1 MKTSIVAS
9 LPVYNIGDLE
19 KIKCIDADFIELR
32 LDYMDKLEVNLDSLN
47 EYRSKLIFTIRD
59 KSEGGYREISDTEKS
74 VFLQELYSKGFLYD
88 VEASFLQRKLVPY
101 KGKIVSAHYFDRVPS
116 FEELE
121 DIIRKYRDAY
131 ILKFALVGK
140 ENYREILIKLL
151 KYGNIAVMPMN
162 VDPLERIAFSI
173 LGSKLIYG
181 YVDIPTASGQMNYK
195 DIKRI
200 FKFLINY

>member
-1 MKTSIVAS
+1 MRTSIVAS

-19 KIKCIDADFIELR
+19 KIKRIDADFIELR

-59 KSEGGYREISDTEKS
+59 KSEGGYKEIPDAEKS
-74 VFLQELYSKGFLYD
+74 AFLKELYSKGFLYD
-88 VEASFLQRKLVPY
+88 IEASFLQRELVPH
-101 KGKIVSAHYFDRVPS
+101 KGKIVSAHYFDHIPS

-121 DIIRKYRDAY
+121 DIIRKYREAY
-131 ILKFALVGK
+131 IIKFALVGK

-151 KYGNIAVMPMN
+151 RYENIAVMPMN

-181 YVDIPTASGQMNYK
+181 YVDIPTASGQMHYK

-200 FKFLINY
+200 FQLLANY